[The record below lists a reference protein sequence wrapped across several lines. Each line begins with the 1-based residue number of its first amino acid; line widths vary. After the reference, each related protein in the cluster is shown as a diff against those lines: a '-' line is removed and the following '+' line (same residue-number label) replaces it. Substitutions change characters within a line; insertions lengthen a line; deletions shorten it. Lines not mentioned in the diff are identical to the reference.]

1 MFGGMTGSGNPPPAS
16 PPPSTTTPRSWAER
30 SRVLRCV
37 IAVVFV
43 AGALAYFL
51 FADPRVCTD
60 RLVGDTTE
68 TVEVCERPSAGDPA
82 LVAAAV
88 LLLLLLAPDL
98 TEASVVGLISVKR
111 QVAETRAA
119 VADAAVEQA
128 ETRALVSNIR
138 AEIVQNQNLQSRQ
151 EQTVAVN
158 IGGRDMLQALSRYAA
173 TPLERGGTGKGSE
186 ITSADA
192 EQVFGEDV
200 ASWRTAIAT
209 RTFDALPDLFTP
221 PWGDGAVLALVRS
234 EGGWERVFAT
244 GAVDAST
251 AELHLVSCGLLDR
264 VASEG
269 VPAAEPSAALPVAA
283 APALNAA
290 GRAVAT
296 LGIVLPEG
304 TAASDDV
311 LLGAELERAAGIL
324 GRVMIDVLGL
334 DTDTP

>member
-1 MFGGMTGSGNPPPAS
+1 
-16 PPPSTTTPRSWAER
+16 
-30 SRVLRCV
+30 VLRCV
-37 IAVVFV
+37 IAAVFV
-43 AGALAYFL
+43 AAALAYL
-51 FADPRVCTD
+51 LVADPRVCTD
-60 RLVGDTTE
+60 RLVGDTRE
-68 TVEVCERPSAGDPA
+68 SVEVCERPSAGDPA
-82 LVAAAV
+82 VVAAAV

-119 VADAAVEQA
+119 VADNAAEQA
-128 ETRALVSNIR
+128 ETRALVSSIR
-138 AEIVQNQNLQSRQ
+138 AELVQNQNLHSRQ

-158 IGGRDMLQALSRYAA
+158 IDGRDMLQALSRYAA
-173 TPLERGGTGKGSE
+173 APLEGDGTAKGSE
-186 ITSADA
+186 TTPADA
-192 EQVFGEDV
+192 EQAFGKDV

-251 AELHLVSCGLLDR
+251 AELHLVASGLLDR

-269 VPAAEPSAALPVAA
+269 VPAAEPAAALPVAA